1 MVWKRK
7 DLLGLRDLS
16 AAEIEHILDTAAR
29 LKGIFDRPVRKVPA
43 LRSKAVFTLFYEAST
58 RTRSSFDAAA
68 KMLSADTYAI
78 SPSTSSVTK
87 GEGLLDTVLNLE
99 AIGADAIIIRHSCAG
114 APEMAAGA
122 VKCAVLNA
130 GDGMH
135 EHPTQG
141 LLDMFT
147 IREKKGDLKGLKV
160 VIVGDILHSR
170 VAKSN
175 IWGLCK
181 CGAEVV
187 LCGPPT
193 LLPPEMAAMGATV
206 EYDLDRALEGADVV
220 NVLRLQLERQAKG
233 LFPSIGEYSCL
244 YGLDADRLRRAKPDA
259 LLMHP
264 GPMNRGVEIRGDV
277 ADGERSVILE
287 QVRNGVAVR
296 MALLY
301 LLLGG
306 AEVAVD

>member
-1 MVWKRK
+1 MVWRRK
-7 DLLGLRDLS
+7 DLLGLRNLS
-16 AAEIEHILDTAAR
+16 AAEIEHILDTAVR
-29 LKGIFDRPVRKVPA
+29 LKTIFDRPIRKVPA

-58 RTRSSFDAAA
+58 RTRSSFDTAA

-78 SPSTSSVTK
+78 SPPTSSVTK
-87 GEGLLDTVLNLE
+87 GEGLMDTVLNLE
-99 AIGADAIIIRHSCAG
+99 AVGADAIIIRHSCAG
-114 APEMAAGA
+114 APELAAEA
-122 VKCAVLNA
+122 VGCSVLNA

-135 EHPTQG
+135 EHPTQA

-147 IREKKGDLKGLKV
+147 IRDKKGGFKGLKV
-160 VIVGDILHSR
+160 VIIGDILHSR

-175 IWGLCK
+175 VWGLCK

-193 LLPPEMAAMGATV
+193 LLPPELAAMGATI
-206 EYDLDRALEGADVV
+206 EYDLDRALEDADVI
-220 NVLRLQLERQAKG
+220 NVLRLQVERQARG
-233 LFPSIGEYSCL
+233 LFPTIEEYSYY
-244 YGLDADRLRRAKPDA
+244 YGVNMDRLQRAKPDA

-306 AEVAVD
+306 VEVAVD

>member
-1 MVWKRK
+1 
-7 DLLGLRDLS
+7 
-16 AAEIEHILDTAAR
+16 
-29 LKGIFDRPVRKVPA
+29 FDRPIRKGPA
-43 LRSKAVFTLFYEAST
+43 LRSKAVFTFFYEAST
-58 RTRSSFDAAA
+58 RTRSSFDTAA
-68 KMLSADTYAI
+68 KMLSADTYAV
-78 SPSTSSVTK
+78 SPPTSSVTK
-87 GEGLLDTVLNLE
+87 GEGLMDTVLNLE
-99 AIGADAIIIRHSCAG
+99 AIGADAIIIRHGCAG
-114 APEMAAGA
+114 APELAAEA
-122 VKCAVLNA
+122 VGCSVLNA

-135 EHPTQG
+135 EHPTQA

-147 IREKKGDLKGLKV
+147 IRDKKGGFKGLKV
-160 VIVGDILHSR
+160 VIIGDILHSR

-175 IWGLCK
+175 VWGLCK

-193 LLPPEMAAMGATV
+193 LLPPELAAMGATI
-206 EYDLDRALEGADVV
+206 EYDLDRALEGADVI
-220 NVLRLQLERQAKG
+220 NVLRLQVERQARG
-233 LFPSIGEYSCL
+233 LFPTIGEYSYY
-244 YGLDADRLRRAKPDA
+244 YGVNTDRLRLAKPNA

-306 AEVAVD
+306 VEVAVD

>member
-1 MVWKRK
+1 MVWRRK
-7 DLLGLRDLS
+7 DLLGLRNLS

-29 LKGIFDRPVRKVPA
+29 LKTIFDRPIRKVPA

-58 RTRSSFDAAA
+58 RTRSSFDTAA
-68 KMLSADTYAI
+68 KMLSADTYAV
-78 SPSTSSVTK
+78 SPPTSSVTK
-87 GEGLLDTVLNLE
+87 GEGLMDTVLNLE
-99 AIGADAIIIRHSCAG
+99 AIGADAIIIRHGCAG
-114 APEMAAGA
+114 APELAAEA
-122 VKCAVLNA
+122 VGCSVLNA

-135 EHPTQG
+135 EHPTQA

-147 IREKKGDLKGLKV
+147 IRDKKGGFKGLKV
-160 VIVGDILHSR
+160 VIIGDILHSR

-175 IWGLCK
+175 VWGLCK

-193 LLPPEMAAMGATV
+193 LLPPELAAMGATI
-206 EYDLDRALEGADVV
+206 EYDLDRALEGADVI
-220 NVLRLQLERQAKG
+220 NVLRLQVERQARG
-233 LFPSIGEYSCL
+233 LFPTIGEYSYY
-244 YGLDADRLRRAKPDA
+244 YGVNTDRLRLAKPNA

-306 AEVAVD
+306 VEVAVD

>member
-1 MVWKRK
+1 MVWRRK
-7 DLLGLRDLS
+7 DLLGLRNLS
-16 AAEIEHILDTAAR
+16 AAEIEHILDTAVR
-29 LKGIFDRPVRKVPA
+29 LKTIFDRPIRKVPA

-58 RTRSSFDAAA
+58 RTRSSFDTAA

-78 SPSTSSVTK
+78 SPPTSSVTK
-87 GEGLLDTVLNLE
+87 GEGLMDTVLNLE
-99 AIGADAIIIRHSCAG
+99 AVGADAIIIRHSCAG
-114 APEMAAGA
+114 APELAAEA
-122 VKCAVLNA
+122 VGCSVLNA

-135 EHPTQG
+135 EHPTQA

-147 IREKKGDLKGLKV
+147 IRDKKGGFKGLKV
-160 VIVGDILHSR
+160 VIIGDILHSR

-175 IWGLCK
+175 VWGLCK

-193 LLPPEMAAMGATV
+193 LLPPELAAMGATI
-206 EYDLDRALEGADVV
+206 EYDLDRALEDADVI
-220 NVLRLQLERQAKG
+220 NVLRLQVERQARG
-233 LFPSIGEYSCL
+233 LFPTIEEYSYY
-244 YGLDADRLRRAKPDA
+244 YGVNMDRLQRAKPDA

-306 AEVAVD
+306 AEIAVD